1 MKNNKTFKLL
11 PLAIAAAMSA
21 ESMAAITLYDEGDTS
36 FSVDGLFNTYYVN
49 SDATDIP
56 DTPDHSQARV
66 KMGFLPNYIGFNF
79 SKKVD
84 DLTVGGRSS
93 FWVSTSDTDVN
104 RRGEDAGTSSL
115 IDVRQFYA
123 TVDGSF
129 GQVLLGKDFALFNRT
144 NILGDEILLGYGQT
158 LTTGDDGANVSFG
171 NIGTGYLYPFPT
183 SQITYRSPDLNGL
196 NIAVGL
202 LDPAKSA
209 KAAAATDDAPASPDS
224 VENSPRIEGEA
235 TYSFSND
242 TLSAKGWLGFMTQK
256 SKHEGVE
263 VQSSG
268 TSYGVNVKMSG
279 LSLTASGFT
288 AEGVGAA
295 GLGHILTA
303 DEAEVD
309 GMLLQASYSV
319 GAERFVVSK
328 GENEGG
334 STKDG
339 SDLDMENTTL
349 AWFHSVNSNL
359 TVVVEH
365 NKAET
370 DASEIKT
377 LAIGAVVTF

>member
-21 ESMAAITLYDEGDTS
+21 ETMAAITLYDEADTS

-49 SDATDIP
+49 SDTETDGAE
-56 DTPDHSQARV
+56 DSSQARV

-93 FWVSTSDTDVN
+93 FWVSTSDSDLN
-104 RRGEDAGTSSL
+104 RNNETTDAGTDTL

-129 GQVLLGKDFALFNRT
+129 GQVLLGKDFALFNRS

-158 LTTGDDGANVSFG
+158 ITTGDDGGNVSFG
-171 NIGTGYLYPFPT
+171 NIGTGYLYPFPN
-183 SQITYRSPDLNGL
+183 SQITYRSPDMNGFKV
-196 NIAVGL
+196 AVGL
-202 LDPAKSA
+202 MDPTKSSA
-209 KAAAATDDAPASPDS
+209 NSEES
-224 VENSPRIEGEA
+224 SPRIEGEA
-235 TYSFSND
+235 TYNFSND
-242 TLSAKGWLGFMTQK
+242 NFSAKGWVGFMTQK
-256 SKHEGVE
+256 SEDKVADTE
-263 VQSSG
+263 VKSSG
-268 TSYGVNVKMSG
+268 TSYGLNVKFSG
-279 LSLTASGFT
+279 LSVTASGFKG
-288 AEGVGAA
+288 EGVGAA

-303 DEAEVD
+303 DDAEVD
-309 GMLLQASYSV
+309 GMLLQASYSI
-319 GAERFVVSK
+319 GSERFVISR

-334 STKDG
+334 TTDG
-339 SDLDMENTTL
+339 GNQLDMENQTL

-359 TVVVEH
+359 TLVVEH

-370 DASEIKT
+370 DTTETKT
-377 LAIGAVVTF
+377 LALGAVVTF

>member
-1 MKNNKTFKLL
+1 MKNNKMFKLL

-21 ESMAAITLYDEGDTS
+21 ETMAAITLYEEGETS

-49 SDATDIP
+49 SDTETDGAE
-56 DTPDHSQARV
+56 DVSQARV

-84 DLTVGGRSS
+84 DLTMGGRSS
-93 FWVSTSDTDVN
+93 FWVSTSDTDLN
-104 RRGEDAGTSSL
+104 RRGEDAGTATL

-129 GQVLLGKDFALFNRT
+129 GQVLLGKDFALFNRS

-158 LTTGDDGANVSFG
+158 ITTGDDGGNVSFG

-183 SQITYRSPDLNGL
+183 SQITYRSPDMGGL

-202 LDPAKSA
+202 LDPTKSS
-209 KAAAATDDAPASPDS
+209 AASEET
-224 VENSPRIEGEA
+224 SPRIEGEA

-242 TLSAKGWLGFMTQK
+242 TLSAKGWVGFMTQK
-256 SKHEGVE
+256 SEDNTAGTE
-263 VQSSG
+263 VKSSG
-268 TSYGVNVKMSG
+268 TSYGLNVKVSG
-279 LSLTASGFT
+279 LSLTASGFKG
-288 AEGVGAA
+288 EGVGAA

-303 DEAEVD
+303 EDAEVD

-319 GAERFVVSK
+319 GSERFVISK

-334 STKDG
+334 TTDG
-339 SDLDMENTTL
+339 GNELDMENQTL

-359 TVVVEH
+359 ILVLEH

-370 DASEIKT
+370 DTSETKT
-377 LAIGAVVTF
+377 LALGAVVTF